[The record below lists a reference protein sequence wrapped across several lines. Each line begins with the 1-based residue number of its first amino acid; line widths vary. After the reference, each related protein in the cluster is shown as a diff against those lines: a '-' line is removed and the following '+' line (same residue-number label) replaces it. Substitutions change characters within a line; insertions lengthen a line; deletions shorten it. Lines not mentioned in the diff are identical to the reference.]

1 MDRTY
6 WMPGM
11 RAGLGALVAILV
23 LLVGTGTAVASGAPQ
38 GALPAK
44 MADAAP
50 LDLGSGFGAGR
61 EARQVKTLQ
70 RSLRQLG
77 WAPGPVD
84 GLFGPRTESAVRR
97 FQAAGGLTPDGVAG
111 QATWRVLG
119 QALERPLSR
128 GAGLATPNGSPRV
141 RDLQLRLRRAG
152 MRPGPV
158 DGRYGPRT
166 AAAVTR
172 LERSRRTEARES
184 RQAATRS
191 KRAATRNALT
201 RAAGGATALPLATA
215 DEEDNGGI
223 DMPVALTIAALALM
237 MGAVLG
243 GSVVRARTRRNVRPA
258 PEIAGPARTV
268 IATQPPARGSVM
280 ASGPRA
286 QVRVVGYVSIPK
298 ADRDRDSL
306 DSQASAIEEFC
317 RKRGWELLHVVR
329 DVENGHPKG
338 LERPGLQYALD
349 RLAEGEASC
358 LIVSELERLSRSAAD
373 LGQIVEWLVERD
385 QRLVAIDVRLD
396 TAVPSGQL
404 TARTLMSV
412 GEWESRRIGEQTRKG
427 LAAARAR
434 RGRTGRP
441 AVEDVPDLKRRIA
454 AMREEGMTL
463 QAIADSLNKDEVPT
477 LRGGSQWRPSSV
489 QAAAGYRRPKKV
501 RPSLKPEPAE
511 GGS

>member
-1 MDRTY
+1 MQRTD

-11 RAGLGALVAILV
+11 RAGLGALVAVLV
-23 LLVGTGTAVASGAPQ
+23 LLVSTGTCVASGAPQ

-44 MADAAP
+44 TADAAA
-50 LDLGSGFGAGR
+50 LDLGSGFGAER

-70 RSLRQLG
+70 RSLRRLG

-84 GLFGPRTESAVRR
+84 GLFGPRTELAVRR
-97 FQAAGGLTPDGVAG
+97 FQTARGLTPDGVAG
-111 QATWRVLG
+111 PVTWRALG
-119 QALERPLSR
+119 QALKRPLSR
-128 GAGLATPNGSPRV
+128 GAGFATPNGSPRV

-172 LERSRRTEARES
+172 LERSRRTDARES
-184 RQAATRS
+184 RQAATRNE
-191 KRAATRNALT
+191 RGATQNALA
-201 RAAGGATALPLATA
+201 RALGSAGSLPLATA

-237 MGAVLG
+237 LGAVLG
-243 GSVVRARTRRNVRPA
+243 GFVVRTRTRRDLRPA
-258 PEIAGPARTV
+258 PEIAAPGRTLITV
-268 IATQPPARGSVM
+268 PTPEHGTITAA
-280 ASGPRA
+280 GPRGH
-286 QVRVVGYVSIPK
+286 VRVVGYVSIPE
-298 ADRDRDSL
+298 ADDDRDSL
-306 DSQASAIEEFC
+306 DTQASAIEELC

-373 LGQIVEWLVERD
+373 LGQIVEWLVKRD

-396 TAVPSGQL
+396 TASPSGQL

-463 QAIADSLNKDEVPT
+463 QAIADSLNKEEVPT

-489 QAAAGYRRPKKV
+489 QAAAGYRRPKKG

-511 GGS
+511 GGP